1 MGGYYILGRL
11 FFIFSCSAVVRGDGF
26 IAVLHSG
33 GGCVF
38 LNLAFCSLSQK

>member
-26 IAVLHSG
+26 IAVFALWRWLCFS
-33 GGCVF
+33 
-38 LNLAFCSLSQK
+38 